1 MSDHDAPAP
10 IGQEPDPHFVSHAK
24 EHLKLYLFIGCT
36 LFFFTGFTIALA
48 KVEFFDFGSPGVGP
62 SDLIVGLLVATIKS
76 SLVIS
81 IFMHL
86 KGERALIYKFLFF
99 TLVFVAGMV
108 WLILLAQHDP
118 MTFENFSNEELFQKG
133 T

>member
-48 KVEFFDFGSPGVGP
+48 KVEFF
-62 SDLIVGLLVATIKS
+62 
-76 SLVIS
+76 
-81 IFMHL
+81 
-86 KGERALIYKFLFF
+86 
-99 TLVFVAGMV
+99 
-108 WLILLAQHDP
+108 
-118 MTFENFSNEELFQKG
+118 
-133 T
+133 

>member
-1 MSDHDAPAP
+1 MSDHDAPVP

-24 EHLKLYLFIGCT
+24 EHLKLYLLIGCT
-36 LFFFTGFTIALA
+36 LFFCTGLTIALA
-48 KVEFFDFGSPGVGP
+48 KIELFDFGSPGVGP
-62 SDLIVGLLVATIKS
+62 SDLIVGLLVATLKS
-76 SLVIS
+76 TLVIM

-86 KGERALIYKFLFF
+86 KGERPVIFKFLIF
-99 TLVFVAGMV
+99 TIVFVIGMV

-118 MTFENFSNEELFQKG
+118 MTFENFSNEDLFRQG